1 MHDGAVEKKWR
12 RVISVGG
19 RTPAPPRRR
28 RARAQN
34 FATSGF
40 HFIEASVIES
50 GLGSCLGQ
58 LRERRGKCP
67 TPPVTWRA
75 HRLSDTAGWGEAPG
89 WV

>member
-28 RARAQN
+28 RRRRRAQN

-40 HFIEASVIES
+40 HFIEASVPVIFAAYTHFNHSVRPTYHS
-50 GLGSCLGQ
+50 GIY
-58 LRERRGKCP
+58 LRLQSTLLP
-67 TPPVTWRA
+67 SA
-75 HRLSDTAGWGEAPG
+75 
-89 WV
+89 